1 MNSNLGSQ
9 LSKAC
14 ESVVLVMDVVGHVLQ
29 ILTSISI
36 VLVKYYLKV
45 NTKVSKQL

>member
-1 MNSNLGSQ
+1 MRKPMNFNLGSQ

-29 ILTSISI
+29 ILTSII
-36 VLVKYYLKV
+36 ALAK
-45 NTKVSKQL
+45 

>member
-14 ESVVLVMDVVGHVLQ
+14 ESVVLVMDVVGYVLQ

-36 VLVKYYLKV
+36 GLLK
-45 NTKVSKQL
+45 